1 MFAAL
6 TPRTAKNGCAAED
19 GGIPIGRDKCRRRYI
34 GKSRA
39 VRYDGTE
46 KNAKAL
52 RYKKAKSAD
61 RIVYATKRNDE

>member
-1 MFAAL
+1 MAVPLKMAAS
-6 TPRTAKNGCAAED
+6 RSVV
-19 GGIPIGRDKCRRRYI
+19 DKSRRRYI